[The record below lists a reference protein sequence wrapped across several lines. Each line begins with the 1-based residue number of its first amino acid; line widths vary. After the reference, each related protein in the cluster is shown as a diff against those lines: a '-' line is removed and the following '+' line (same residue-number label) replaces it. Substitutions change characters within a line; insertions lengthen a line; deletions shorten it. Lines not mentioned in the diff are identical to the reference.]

1 MLDDTEF
8 HHDGG
13 SKLALKLTK
22 KSPMQ
27 TLLKTMPHQP
37 VKFNATLASSSPLAS
52 NSLSLNSTNP
62 RQNLLLASLPYSEL
76 SLWEHELELVDLKLG
91 QILCEPGIKHTHVIF
106 PTTAIVSLLYT
117 TQEGTSSEVSVVGK
131 DGVVGMS
138 VFMGGNETPNQA
150 MVQSAGQA
158 YRLSTKMAKNI
169 SNKNGPLL
177 HMLLNYTQM
186 MITQIAQTAV
196 CNRHHSIDQQL
207 CRRLLIGLDL
217 LEDND
222 LMMTQELLASLLGV
236 RRESVT
242 AAALKLQEAG
252 VISYSRGHI
261 TVLDRKAL
269 EQRCCECYAIVK
281 NQQRR
286 LMPTKSKSNNHTYNN
301 VVDMANH

>member
-1 MLDDTEF
+1 M
-8 HHDGG
+8 
-13 SKLALKLTK
+13 K
-22 KSPMQ
+22 
-27 TLLKTMPHQP
+27 TLLKAISDEPM
-37 VKFNATLASSSPLAS
+37 KLANSSIDSLDITLVE
-52 NSLSLNSTNP
+52 P

-150 MVQSAGQA
+150 LVQSPGKA

-261 TVLDRKAL
+261 RVLNRKLL
-269 EQRCCECYAIVK
+269 EQRCCECYGIVK
-281 NQQRR
+281 NEQKR
-286 LMPTKSKSNNHTYNN
+286 LMPVKSKINAPSYNRFSVVENH
-301 VVDMANH
+301 

>member
-1 MLDDTEF
+1 MNTVLNTI
-8 HHDGG
+8 
-13 SKLALKLTK
+13 SNQSLKL
-22 KSPMQ
+22 S
-27 TLLKTMPHQP
+27 LANGSAH
-37 VKFNATLASSSPLAS
+37 LASESIAS
-52 NSLSLNSTNP
+52 ASIGP
-62 RQNLLLASLPYSEL
+62 KQNLLLASLPYSEL

-131 DGVVGMS
+131 DGVVGIS

-150 MVQSAGQA
+150 MVQSSGQA
-158 YRLSTKMAKNI
+158 YRLSTKKAKNI

-217 LEDND
+217 LEHND

-261 TVLDRKAL
+261 TVLNRHLL

-281 NQQRR
+281 NEQKR
-286 LMPTKSKSNNHTYNN
+286 LMPVKSKANNYAYNRLS
-301 VVDMANH
+301 VVENH